1 MVKDLLVF
9 DMDGVLVDV
18 SESYRETIQQ
28 TVLHFTGK
36 PVSRQQIQDYKN
48 QGGYNDDWVLSKRL
62 IEDAGVSVDFE
73 TIVEKF
79 QSLFHGNHED
89 GLINR
94 ERWIPE
100 PGLLESL
107 AETNTL
113 AIFTGRLHWEA
124 DVTLR
129 KFTAPPFVVVGVDD
143 VKNPK
148 PAPDGLLQLRA
159 RFPEGVM
166 RYLGDTVDDARSAAA
181 AGVPFIGIAPG
192 NTPDRPRLMR
202 LLRAEGAIEVI
213 ENVNELVRAEKDAY
227 AG

>member
-18 SESYRETIQQ
+18 SDSYRETIQQ
-28 TVLHFTGK
+28 TLLHFTGK
-36 PVSRQQIQDYKN
+36 EVTRQQIQDYKN

-62 IEDAGVSVDFE
+62 IEDAGADVDFE
-73 TIVEKF
+73 TIVAKF
-79 QSLFHGNHED
+79 QSLFHGNGED
-89 GLINR
+89 GLMNR
-94 ERWIPE
+94 ERWIPG
-100 PGLLESL
+100 PGLLEEL

-113 AIFTGRLHWEA
+113 AIFTGRFRWEA
-124 DVTLR
+124 EVTLR
-129 KFTAPPFVVVGVDD
+129 KFNAPPFVVVGVDD

-148 PAPDGLLQLRA
+148 PAPDGLVQLRA
-159 RFPEGVM
+159 RFPQGVM

-192 NTPDRPRLMR
+192 NTPDRPRLVE

-213 ENVNELVRAEKDAY
+213 ENVNELVLREQY